1 MIDLHVHSTMS
12 DGTYTPS
19 ELIRL
24 AKDKHLKM
32 IALTDHDTI
41 AGNAEAKEMASKHGI
56 EFMKGIELSLNYHNH
71 QIHVVALGFD
81 EESTAFKDFYT
92 DLRYKKQASIVNVI
106 EYLHQQ
112 GLDISVNKVEPFMSG
127 GVLDKYAILRY
138 LVANKSQSGDIQY
151 LWDTYIDPAFRDL
164 NLKITE
170 NPMAEEAIV
179 AMKKAGAITSLAH
192 FHKKIGLKNYS
203 RTEQEAHIK
212 YLHEIGLDGME
223 AYYPN
228 YTKDD
233 EAFAHYLIDKYD
245 LVPTGGTD
253 FHGANRPAVKLGT
266 GIDNNLTIPYALYEN
281 ICQKLNK

>member
-12 DGTYTPS
+12 DGTYTPR
-19 ELIRL
+19 ELIKL
-24 AKDKHLKM
+24 AKDKKLEM

-41 AGNAEAKEMASKHGI
+41 TGNKEAQKASKQYNLD
-56 EFMKGIELSLNYHNH
+56 FMQGIELSLNYQNH

-81 EESTAFKDFYT
+81 EESTAFKDFYA
-92 DLRYKKQASIVNVI
+92 DLRYKKQSSIVNVI

-112 GLDISVNKVEPFMSG
+112 GLDISVSKVEPFMAG

-138 LVANKSQSGDIQY
+138 LVANKSQTGDIQY

-170 NPMAEEAIV
+170 NPMVEEAIV

-192 FHKKIGLKNYS
+192 FHKKIGFKGYS
-203 RTEQEAHIK
+203 RNEQEAQIK
-212 YLHEIGLDGME
+212 YLHEMGLDGME

-228 YTKDD
+228 YSD
-233 EAFAHYLIDKYD
+233 EDKAFAHYLIKKYD
-245 LVPTGGTD
+245 LLPTGGTD
-253 FHGANRPAVKLGT
+253 FHGANRSDVGLGT
-266 GIDNNLTIPYALYEN
+266 GLNNNLAVPYSFYEN
-281 ICQKLNK
+281 ICQRLNK

>member
-19 ELIRL
+19 ELIKL

-41 AGNAEAKEMASKHGI
+41 AGNAEAQKMASKYGI

-81 EESTAFKDFYT
+81 DKSTAFKDFYM

-112 GLDISVNKVEPFMSG
+112 GLNISVNKVEPFTSS

-138 LVANKSQSGDIQY
+138 LVANKSKAGDIQY
-151 LWDTYIDPAFRDL
+151 LWDTYIDPAFREL

-170 NPMAEEAIV
+170 NPMVEEAIV

-203 RTEQEAHIK
+203 RAEQEAHIK

-233 EAFAHYLIDKYD
+233 ENFAHYLINKYD
-245 LVPTGGTD
+245 LIPTGGTD
-253 FHGANRPAVKLGT
+253 FHGDNRPAVKLGT
-266 GIDNNLTIPYALYEN
+266 GIDGNLTIPYTLYEN